1 MTTPFHQRAP
11 CHRKLG
17 GHDAH
22 GRQPRSTGTALI
34 PRGAGHGVRSHAVRR
49 SRAHALA
56 LLIGMACLGA
66 VIWFSCSRLPA
77 VVLAPLGLA
86 LSIVPAVLLYRLIS
100 HKPVLTLDETGI
112 LYPRGGPS
120 RIAWRDILS
129 VERLARVQ
137 RLPNGEYHS
146 YIREAWRPI
155 RLQIRGARSEDGEI
169 TIAFMGLDTDSAE
182 VFDWIREYL
191 RNSDGQNQNLG

>member
-22 GRQPRSTGTALI
+22 GRQPRSSGIAH
-34 PRGAGHGVRSHAVRR
+34 PGERVGHGVRSHAVRR
-49 SRAHALA
+49 SRAYALV

-66 VIWFSCSRLPA
+66 VIWFSCARLPA

-86 LSIVPAVLLYRLIS
+86 LSVVPAVLLCRLVS
-100 HKPVLTLDETGI
+100 HRPVLTMDETGI
-112 LYPRGGPS
+112 LYPRWGPS
-120 RIAWRDILS
+120 PIAWRDILS

-155 RLQIRGARSEDGEI
+155 RLQIRSARSEDGEI

-182 VFDWIREYL
+182 VFDWIREHL
-191 RNSDGQNQNLG
+191 RYSDG